1 MIIISHI
8 FCIDMTIVLVVVM
21 AMLHVYHQLETD
33 SVSITHRYAYN
44 IIALYLKPLSKHSE
58 THT

>member
-1 MIIISHI
+1 
-8 FCIDMTIVLVVVM
+8 MTVVLVVLM

-33 SVSITHRYAYN
+33 SVGIMHRYAYN
-44 IIALYLKPLSKHSE
+44 TIALYLKPLSKHSE